1 MDGYIHKEYEEF
13 FGLVLHIVSLPCCS
27 TLYSVMIS
35 RHPVVK
41 DTVIFTEFMHFMHWK
56 RCCCFCCQA
65 TKSKGCQERWGL
77 RPVVISLIVTSLKL
91 TNGTR

>member
-13 FGLVLHIVSLPCCS
+13 FEFFLHIGSFPCCS

-41 DTVIFTEFMHFMHWK
+41 DTVIFTEFMHFMH
-56 RCCCFCCQA
+56 
-65 TKSKGCQERWGL
+65 E
-77 RPVVISLIVTSLKL
+77 
-91 TNGTR
+91 

>member
-13 FGLVLHIVSLPCCS
+13 FEFFLHIGSFPCCS
-27 TLYSVMIS
+27 TPYSVMIS

-41 DTVIFTEFMHFMHWK
+41 DTVIFTEFMHFMHWR

-65 TKSKGCQERWGL
+65 TKELPQEQRLSRRMGAYGVW
-77 RPVVISLIVTSLKL
+77 
-91 TNGTR
+91 